1 MFRSGF
7 VTIIGEPN
15 VGKSTFLNTVLGRK
29 VAIVSNKPQTTRDLI
44 TGIYEDNESQIVFID
59 TPGIHHGQTKLGEY
73 MTTAAVNTVRSVD
86 LVLFMVNAYDD
97 VKHEN
102 IEILKNLKSAK
113 TPVFLIINKIDAIKD
128 WKRLQTAADAYK
140 AAFEFKGAYGVSAL
154 TGQNV
159 EALVDDIKATFEEGP
174 RFYPQGSVTD
184 RPESFLVGEL
194 IREKILE
201 LTSEEIPHAVM
212 VVVDQMKMNGV
223 KTTMGIH
230 ASIVVERPGQ
240 KAIIIGN
247 RGEMLKKIGTLA
259 RLDIEELLGTKVFLE
274 LFVKVEPDWRNREY
288 YLKNYGYK
296 PEKG

>member
-7 VTIIGEPN
+7 ATIIGEPN

-29 VAIVSNKPQTTRDLI
+29 LAIVSDKPQTTRDLI
-44 TGIYEDNESQIVFID
+44 TGIYEDADSQIVFID

-73 MTTAAVNTVRSVD
+73 MSEAAVNTVRSVD
-86 LVLFMVNAYDD
+86 LVLFMINAYDD
-97 VKHEN
+97 LKQEN
-102 IEILKNLKSAK
+102 IEILKRLQTAQ

-128 WKRLQTAADAYK
+128 WRRLQTAVDGYK
-140 AAFEFKGAYGVSAL
+140 AVFPFQAAYGISAL

-159 EALVDDIKATFEEGP
+159 DNLIQDIKATFGEGP
-174 RFYPQGSVTD
+174 RFYPEGSITD

-194 IREKILE
+194 IREKILKM
-201 LTSEEIPHAVM
+201 TSEEIPHAVM
-212 VVVDQMKMNGV
+212 VIVDQMKLNGV

-240 KAIIIGN
+240 KAIIIGHQ
-247 RGEMLKKIGTLA
+247 GTMLKNIGTAA

-296 PEKG
+296 PDRS